1 MLTSFLVLAH
11 MVKLGVTHTHI
22 WAYRKLKGAEEHIIF
37 IYIYSWKIRLE
48 RSFDKVLVK
57 YSTLQSTS
65 KKHVSTSEESAKQ
78 YSIV

>member
-22 WAYRKLKGAEEHIIF
+22 WAYRKLKGAEERIIF
-37 IYIYSWKIRLE
+37 IYILLE
-48 RSFDKVLVK
+48 IILDTSFDKVLVK
-57 YSTLQSTS
+57 YSTLQSTG
-65 KKHVSTSEESAKQ
+65 KKHVSTLEDSAKQ

>member
-37 IYIYSWKIRLE
+37 IHILLE
-48 RSFDKVLVK
+48 N
-57 YSTLQSTS
+57 
-65 KKHVSTSEESAKQ
+65 
-78 YSIV
+78 